1 MDKKQLEKLVKKEQL
16 SSSELESLLQAR
28 KEGLID
34 FELIDI
40 REPFEY
46 EMEHIVGADRLLPTT
61 QFQSWAGDILESDK
75 NIIIYCRTGNRT
87 GQVQHILK
95 QYGKSVPH
103 LTDGI
108 VAFRGETK
116 SGN

>member
-1 MDKKQLEKLVKKEQL
+1 MEKKQLEALVKKEQL
-16 SSSELESLLQAR
+16 SSSELETLLTAR
-28 KEGLID
+28 ENGLID

-46 EMEHIVGADRLLPTT
+46 EMEHIVGTNKLLPTT
-61 QFQSWAGDILESDK
+61 QFQTWAGDILESDK
-75 NIIIYCRTGNRT
+75 NIILYCRTGNRT

-116 SGN
+116 SGR